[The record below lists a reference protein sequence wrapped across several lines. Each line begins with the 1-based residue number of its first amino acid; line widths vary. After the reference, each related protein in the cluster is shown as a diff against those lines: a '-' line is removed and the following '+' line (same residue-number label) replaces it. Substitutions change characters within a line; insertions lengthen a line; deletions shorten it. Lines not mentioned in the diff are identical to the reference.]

1 VSEPA
6 TFTAACVQITA
17 GREIGPNVA
26 RGLELAR
33 EAADKGADFITL
45 PENATL
51 IEPDTKLALQ
61 KGLPED
67 EHPALPA
74 FRALAKET
82 GTWILLGSLSIRD
95 HGAEKLSNRS
105 FLIDAAGNIA
115 AHYDKIFLFDVN
127 LREDEWYRES
137 DRIRPGHDAVIAP
150 SPWGLIGLSV
160 CYDLRFPQ
168 LYRALAHAGAGILTI
183 PSAFTVTTGRAHWHV
198 LMRARAIE
206 TGAFVIAPAQC
217 GEHAEGRKTYGHSL
231 IVDPWGEII
240 AEAGEEEGV
249 ILAEIDMGRVASARK
264 RIPSLDHDRE
274 FDGPGPATFDGL
286 AADGG

>member
-1 VSEPA
+1 MTSPPA
-6 TFTAACVQITA
+6 FKAACVQITA
-17 GREIGPNVA
+17 GREIAPNVA

-33 EAADKGADFITL
+33 EAAGQGADFIAL

-51 IEPDTKLALQ
+51 IEPDTELALA

-95 HGAEKLSNRS
+95 PGAAKLSNRS
-105 FLIDAAGNIA
+105 FLIDAAGAVA
-115 AHYDKIFLFDVN
+115 ARYDKIFLFDVN

-137 DRIRPGHDAVIAP
+137 DRIRPGDEAVVAP
-150 SPWGLIGLSV
+150 SPWGLIGLTV

-217 GEHAEGRKTYGHSL
+217 GEHAQGRKTYGHSL
-231 IVDPWGEII
+231 IVDPWGEIL
-240 AEAGEEEGV
+240 AEAGEDEGV
-249 ILAEIDMGRVASARK
+249 ILAEIDMAAVAKARK
-264 RIPSLDHDRE
+264 RIPALDHDRE
-274 FDGPGPATFDGL
+274 FDGPGPATYDGL

>member
-1 VSEPA
+1 MSPA
-6 TFTAACVQITA
+6 SFTAACVQITA
-17 GREIGPNVA
+17 GREIEPNVA
-26 RGLELAR
+26 RGVELVR
-33 EAADKGADFITL
+33 EAAGQGADFITL

-51 IEPDTKLALQ
+51 IEPDTALALA
-61 KGLPED
+61 KGLPEN

-74 FRALAKET
+74 FRDLAKET

-95 HGAEKLSNRS
+95 RGAEKLSNRS

-115 AHYDKIFLFDVN
+115 ARYNKIFLFDVN

-137 DRIRPGHDAVIAP
+137 DRIRPGSEAVVAP
-150 SPWGLIGLSV
+150 SPWGLIGLTI

-206 TGAFVIAPAQC
+206 TGAFVIAAAQC

-231 IVDPWGEII
+231 IVDPWGEIL
-240 AEAGEEEGV
+240 AEAGEDEGV
-249 ILAEIDMGRVASARK
+249 ILAEIDMAKVAQARK
-264 RIPSLDHDRE
+264 RIPSLDHDRD
-274 FDGPGPATFDGL
+274 FDGPAPAIVDGL
-286 AADGG
+286 VADGG

>member
-1 VSEPA
+1 MS
-6 TFTAACVQITA
+6 TGRFKAACIQITA
-17 GREIGPNVA
+17 GREIEPNVA
-26 RGLELAR
+26 RGIELAR
-33 EAADKGADFITL
+33 EAAAQGADFITL

-51 IEPDTKLALQ
+51 IEPDNERALA
-61 KGLPED
+61 KGAAESA
-67 EHPALPA
+67 HPALPA
-74 FRALAKET
+74 FRALAQET
-82 GTWILLGSLSIRD
+82 GAWILLGSLTIRD
-95 HGAEKLSNRS
+95 PGAEMLSNRS

-115 AHYDKIFLFDVN
+115 ARYDKIFLFDVN

-137 DRIRPGHDAVIAP
+137 ERIRPGETAVVAP

-231 IVDPWGEII
+231 IVDPWGAII
-240 AEAGEEEGV
+240 AEAGEDESV
-249 ILAEIDMGRVASARK
+249 ILAEIDMAEVARARK
-264 RIPSLDHDRE
+264 RIPALDHDRDFE
-274 FDGPGPATFDGL
+274 GPGPATYDGL

>member
-1 VSEPA
+1 MTPA
-6 TFTAACVQITA
+6 SFTAACIQITA
-17 GREIGPNVA
+17 GQEIEPNVA

-33 EAADKGADFITL
+33 EAASRGADFITL

-51 IEPDTKLALQ
+51 IEPDTALALA

-74 FRALAKET
+74 FRNLARET

-95 HGAEKLSNRS
+95 RGADKLSNRS
-105 FLIDAAGNIA
+105 FLIDAGGNIA
-115 AHYDKIFLFDVN
+115 ARYDKIFLFDVN

-137 DRIRPGHDAVIAP
+137 DRIRPGSEAVVAP
-150 SPWGLIGLSV
+150 SPWGLIGLTI

-217 GEHAEGRKTYGHSL
+217 GEHAQGRKTYGHSL
-231 IVDPWGEII
+231 IVDPWGEIL

-249 ILAEIDMGRVASARK
+249 ILAEIDMAKVAQARK
-264 RIPSLDHDRE
+264 RIPALDHDRD
-274 FDGPGPATFDGL
+274 FDGPATATVDGL
-286 AADGG
+286 VADGG